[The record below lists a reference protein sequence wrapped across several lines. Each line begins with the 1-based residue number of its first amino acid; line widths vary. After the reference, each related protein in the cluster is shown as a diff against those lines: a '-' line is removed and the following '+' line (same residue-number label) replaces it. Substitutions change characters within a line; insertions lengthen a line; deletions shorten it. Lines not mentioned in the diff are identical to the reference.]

1 MRRRLPSAAATG
13 RAAGLGSRSRDSPGP
28 SPKELVLDA
37 GMTDPSRSPS
47 PHAIEAVLTAL
58 ERLADDLRRRAE
70 EAESRAAASD
80 ERAALERQAREAE
93 AEARHGAEA
102 RAAVAEQSAG
112 DAIRRAE
119 AAETAAR
126 ESAER
131 SRRELLAAVQ
141 EAQAAAEAAARAA
154 ARLDRRS
161 AGRPDDPYP
170 SEQDP
175 ELFHIPQPIAGR
187 GSGSSEPAPR
197 RWEKGS
203 GYAWIEDDPGPPWW
217 RRVLNRWRRY

>member
-1 MRRRLPSAAATG
+1 MAPTS
-13 RAAGLGSRSRDSPGP
+13 RADHMERVVDTSMADP
-28 SPKELVLDA
+28 SPS
-37 GMTDPSRSPS
+37 TS
-47 PHAIEAVLTAL
+47 AIDAVLAAL
-58 ERLADDLRRRAE
+58 ERLAGDLRHRAE

-102 RAAVAEQSAG
+102 RAALAEQSAR

-119 AAETAAR
+119 AAEAAAR

-131 SRRELLAAVQ
+131 LRRELLAAIQ
-141 EAQAAAEAAARAA
+141 EAVEAAEAAEAAAQAA

-161 AGRPDDPYP
+161 AERLEDPFR
-170 SEQDP
+170 SEWDP
-175 ELFHIPQPIAGR
+175 ELSHIPEPMAGR
-187 GSGSSEPAPR
+187 RSSSSQPAPR
-197 RWEKGS
+197 RWAKGS

-217 RRVLNRWRRY
+217 RRTLNWWRRF